1 MTRVDFYQLPDK
13 DLDASLRFACRLCLK
28 ALGSNMPVHI
38 RVDDQP
44 QAQTVDQLM
53 WDYPKHRLLPHA
65 VIDGQEDPKAHAA
78 ARGNHP
84 VHIGW
89 QEPSHDT
96 GLLINLGSDV
106 PSFFGR
112 FDRVAEIIVDESK
125 TLRREHYKFYRQRG
139 YPLHHHALEDWD
151 K

>member
-13 DLDASLRFACRLCLK
+13 DLEASLRFACRLSLK
-28 ALGSNMPVHI
+28 ALSSGLAVHI
-38 RVDDQP
+38 HVDDQQ
-44 QAQTVDQLM
+44 QAVAIDELM
-53 WDYPKHRLLPHA
+53 WDYPKHRLVPHA
-65 VIDGQEDPKAHAA
+65 IIDGLEQAESQKS
-78 ARGNHP
+78 ARDQHP

-125 TLRREHYKFYRQRG
+125 ALRRDHYKFYRQRG

-151 K
+151 Q

>member
-13 DLDASLRFACRLCLK
+13 DLEASLRFACRLCLK
-28 ALGSNMPVHI
+28 ALSGGMVVHV
-38 RVDDQP
+38 RVDDQQ
-44 QAQTVDQLM
+44 QAQALDELM
-53 WDYPKHRLLPHA
+53 WDYPKHRLVPHTI
-65 VIDGQEDPKAHAA
+65 IDDAEKADALA
-78 ARGNHP
+78 TLKQNP

-96 GLLINLGSDV
+96 GLLINLGNDV

-112 FDRVAEIIVDESK
+112 FDRVAEIIVDASK
-125 TLRREHYKFYRQRG
+125 VLRREHYKFYRQRG

-151 K
+151 Q

>member
-13 DLDASLRFACRLCLK
+13 DLQASLRFACRLCLK

-38 RVDDQP
+38 RVDDQA
-44 QAQTVDQLM
+44 QAVAIDELM
-53 WDYPKHRLLPHA
+53 WEYPKHRLVPHA
-65 VIDGQEDPKAHAA
+65 IIDGQAESQTQEI
-78 ARGNHP
+78 ARSKHP

-89 QEPSHDT
+89 QEPCHDT
-96 GLLINLGSDV
+96 GLLINLGNNV
-106 PSFFGR
+106 PNFFGR

-151 K
+151 H